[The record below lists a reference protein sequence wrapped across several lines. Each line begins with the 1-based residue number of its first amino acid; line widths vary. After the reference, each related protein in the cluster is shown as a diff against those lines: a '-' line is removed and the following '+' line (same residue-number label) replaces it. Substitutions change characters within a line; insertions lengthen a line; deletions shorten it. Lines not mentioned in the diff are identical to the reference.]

1 MSVVERLALDRHLAI
16 VLEPSKMSARLRFT
30 KAEEDFAC
38 TEESLRHFLHDQNVR
53 HGLLDEAIRS
63 FVASP
68 ENYFFD
74 EIEIARGTSP
84 IDGVDGT
91 IEFMFDKEEEARPM
105 EREDGRVD
113 YKELIR
119 LKNVGKGQLLARRHP
134 TRPGTPGTAVTG
146 EEVPFKPGKEARF
159 KVGKN
164 VVTDEKQTSMYA
176 TIEGMVSQT
185 DNGKINVFTVYEVHG
200 DVDYSSG
207 NIDFVGTVVIRGSVL
222 PGFRVKAAGDI
233 RVQGGVEGA
242 ELFADGSIEITGG
255 VIGYHKG
262 IVKAGMNI
270 KSSFIQDGNV
280 EAGEDI
286 IVSQSIMHSEIR
298 AGKNVVCSGS
308 KGLIVGGHI
317 QAGETVTART
327 VGNTMATA
335 TAIEVGVL
343 PNLRNE
349 LADLHK
355 RLRETAENMQKTT
368 QALGLLDQMAHAG
381 TLNADK
387 LALRA
392 KLNVTKRQQE
402 QERAYAKERIFEIEH
417 ILEDT
422 GRARVVVND
431 TIYGGAKVVIGRYT
445 KFVKETTHRVSF
457 QYLEGDIVMSV
468 NH

>member
-1 MSVVERLALDRHLAI
+1 VVEHLALDRHLA
-16 VLEPSKMSARLRFT
+16 VSFDASKMSAHLRFV
-30 KAEEDFAC
+30 KPEEDFAC
-38 TEESLRHFLHDQNVR
+38 TEESLRQFLNDQNVR
-53 HGLLDEAIRS
+53 FGLIDEAIGR

-68 ENYFFD
+68 ASYFF
-74 EIEIARGTSP
+74 EEMEVARGIP
-84 IDGVDGT
+84 AVDGQNGY
-91 IEFMFDKEEEARPM
+91 IEFMFEKEDEARPM

-134 TRPGTPGTAVTG
+134 SRPGTPGTGVTG
-146 EEVPFKPGKEARF
+146 EEIAFKPGKEARF
-159 KVGKN
+159 KIGKN
-164 VVTDEKQTSMYA
+164 VVTDENHTSLYA
-176 TIEGMVSQT
+176 TIEGMVSRT

-207 NIDFVGTVVIRGSVL
+207 NVDFVGTVVIRGSVL

-242 ELFADGSIEITGG
+242 ELYADGSIEITGG

-262 IVKAGMNI
+262 IVKAGMNV

-286 IVSQSIMHSEIR
+286 IVSQSIMHSEVR
-298 AGKNVVCSGS
+298 AGKNVICSGT

-317 QAGETVTART
+317 QAGEGVIART
-327 VGNTMATA
+327 IGNTMATA

-355 RLRETAENMQKTT
+355 RMRETADNMQKTT
-368 QALGLLDQMAHAG
+368 QALGLLDQMALAG
-381 TLNADK
+381 TLGADK

-392 KLNVTKRQQE
+392 KLSVTKRQQD
-402 QERAYAKERIFEIEH
+402 QERSHCKERIFEIEH

-431 TIYGGAKVVIGRYT
+431 TIYGGAKIVIGRYT
-445 KFVKETTHRVSF
+445 KFMKETSSRVSF
-457 QYLEGDIVMSV
+457 QYLEGDIVMSA
-468 NH
+468 NR

>member
-1 MSVVERLALDRHLAI
+1 MVEHLALDRHLA
-16 VLEPSKMSARLRFT
+16 VVFEPSKMSARLRFL

-38 TEESLRHFLHDQNVR
+38 TEESLNQFLHDHDVR
-53 HGLLDEAIRS
+53 FGLLQDRIAA

-68 ENYFFD
+68 QTYALEDF
-74 EIEIARGTSP
+74 EIARGLAP
-84 IDGVDGT
+84 IDGKDGY
-91 IEFMFDKEEEARPM
+91 IEFMFEQEDEARPM

-119 LKNVGKGQLLARRHP
+119 LKNVGKGQLLARRHAS
-134 TRPGTPGTAVTG
+134 RPGTSGTTVTG
-146 EEVPFKPGKEARF
+146 EEAPFKPGKEIRF

-164 VVTDEKQTSMYA
+164 VVTDENHTSLYA
-176 TIEGMVSQT
+176 TIEGMVSRT

-207 NIDFVGTVVIRGSVL
+207 NVDFVGTVVIRGSVL

-242 ELFADGSIEITGG
+242 ELFAEGSIEITGG
-255 VIGYHKG
+255 IIGYHKG
-262 IVKAGMNI
+262 IVKAGMNV

-280 EAGEDI
+280 EAGDTI
-286 IVSQSIMHSEIR
+286 FVSQSIMHSEVR
-298 AGKNVVCSGS
+298 AGKDVICGGT
-308 KGLIVGGHI
+308 KGLIVGGHV
-317 QAGETVTART
+317 QAGESVTART
-327 VGNTMATA
+327 IGNTMATA

-349 LADLHK
+349 LADLHNK
-355 RLRETAENMQKTT
+355 LREAADNVQKTT
-368 QALGLLDQMAHAG
+368 QALGMLDQMAQAG

-392 KLNVTKRQQE
+392 KLSVTKRQQE
-402 QERAYAKERIFEIEH
+402 KNRADVKERIFEIEH
-417 ILEDT
+417 ILEDAS
-422 GRARVVVND
+422 RARVVVND

-445 KFVKETTHRVSF
+445 KFLKETASRVSF
-457 QYLEGDIVMSV
+457 QYQEGDIVMSA
-468 NH
+468 NR